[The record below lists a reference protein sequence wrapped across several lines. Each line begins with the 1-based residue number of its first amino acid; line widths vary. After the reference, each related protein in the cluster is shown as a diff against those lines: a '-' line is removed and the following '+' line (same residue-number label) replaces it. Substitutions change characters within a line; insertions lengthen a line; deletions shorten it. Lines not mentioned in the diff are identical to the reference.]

1 MMRPPPYY
9 DAIRQ
14 RSASRWDQLE
24 RDPELA
30 APWHQLFKQV
40 QSPRHVV
47 SELLQN
53 ADDAGATEASVSLV
67 GDEFVFTHNGEDFKE
82 EHFASLC
89 RFGYSNKRALH
100 TIGFRGI
107 GFKSVFSL
115 GPTVKLTTPTLAV
128 AFHSRRF
135 TEPEWRSD
143 AAPASATDVRV
154 PTNDNHVRG
163 ALRQNLNDWL
173 ASPLSLLFFKSVKRL
188 SVDGKEIRWDDVGPG
203 PVKNSRWYALNGNP
217 EEAYLLVRSEPAPFP
232 EDALLEI
239 RQERM
244 VGVEQDVD
252 YPPCAVEIVL
262 GAPGRLYVVLPT
274 GVSTELPFAIN
285 APFIQ
290 DSARYKIK
298 DPGVSPTNR
307 WLLARAGE
315 LAGLTLLAWL
325 GQASASTK
333 DKACAYQLLPDVDV
347 EDSSLDGVCGT
358 LVEEGVR
365 EAITD
370 SPILLT
376 ESGSPVEAGS
386 AVKIPS
392 VVAKVWPQQ
401 VLSRLFDEEVRP
413 VLSNFVSDDDCQKL
427 INWGL
432 LDEISKS
439 DIIDKLRSENLP
451 KPATWRQLLHLWA
464 YVSPEVT
471 AGRYYKSEK
480 NLKIIPA
487 QGQDVLYSLSEVV
500 RLGEKRLLQS
510 DSDWEFLADYLRV
523 LNPNWPRYMAEQR
536 RLIEG
541 ADETP
546 EAEEISEAYEVLDA
560 LGLQDASDAGQ
571 VLDQVASR
579 FFQQKNLALTSCVRL
594 AQIAAKLNAAA
605 GASFKFV
612 TRDAHLRSV
621 SNVVLHDRDGT
632 LEPLLPE
639 DWADAHLL
647 HADYAKP
654 PTSCSSEDWLR
665 WLSSGKAGL
674 WDFVPHVP
682 VRHDVWG
689 KQNILGELK
698 RRGVAAPSGFPYVTS
713 SFRIDDWDFP
723 KEHWQ
728 HWISLSKDDPKIW
741 IQVVERILSQPDA
754 YWSGAKN
761 AKVSQIA
768 TTGRAQPIT
777 YDPIR
782 PEWILKLSDLAC
794 LPDTRGVPHKPA
806 SLLYRTP
813 STEAVMD
820 VEPFVQALL
829 DRESTRPLLT
839 LLGVRNTPTGPDQL
853 LSYLRVFAASE
864 KPPVH
869 EVEKWY
875 RRLDQ
880 MIDTGST
887 IASAAI
893 KAAFQNER
901 IILTE
906 DGSWTTARGAFLAPD
921 DIDAPGVAL
930 VRAAVRELSL
940 WRKVGVAD
948 QPTADLAIAWLK
960 SLPSGASLSVDDAR
974 RVKTLLPRHA
984 HRVWH
989 ECGHWLTLAG
999 EWAPLDSIKY
1009 ALTMQSLVGWSHL
1022 HEWVKKA
1029 TADLQRL
1036 PVEVIDTPSI
1046 KAVPLLADRI
1056 EERLERTMR
1065 LSAPAER
1072 RDWLST
1078 LGALLARTKWDDTE
1092 EQAKIRRLGRVL
1104 SESRWQVAP
1113 KLEIIPYIDG
1123 TPAGTPRQVDALW
1136 HDKTLYV
1143 LNRPSARLARS
1154 IAQELGRSFRRT
1166 EIIDAIKMC
1175 FERPS
1180 EFISEYIE
1188 ENFVLGPAEA
1198 ARPNASSATEHDIQ
1212 SDTIEQSKS
1221 VEPREESTA
1230 EADEPL
1236 QTDDGRTEEV
1246 IYDDDE
1252 LVDSSIEIDTAQPS
1266 RPAPKPRAQQQPF
1279 IERFALGLGFKLN
1292 GDGRYHHV
1300 DGSLISK
1307 SSDEVFPWL
1316 RISARGDVVK
1326 RYWVKDHCIDLEPL
1340 EVDAEIWF
1348 LIDSSPE
1355 EYALVLADYEGKPI
1369 QLNGSRLRSMKEQG
1383 ALILFPASYRLK
1395 VDHDRKY

>member
-9 DAIRQ
+9 DTIRQ

-143 AAPASATDVRV
+143 ATPASTTNVRV
-154 PTNDNHVRG
+154 ATYDNHVRS
-163 ALRQNLNDWL
+163 ALCQNLNEWL

-188 SVDGKEIRWDDVGPG
+188 RVDGKEIRWDDVGPG

-217 EEAYLLVRSEPAPFP
+217 DEAYLLVRSEPAPFP
-232 EDALLEI
+232 EDALQEI
-239 RQERM
+239 RLERM

-315 LAGLTLLAWL
+315 LAGSTLLAWL
-325 GQASASTK
+325 GQASASPK
-333 DKACAYQLLPDVDV
+333 DKAGAYQLLPDVDA

-358 LVEEGVR
+358 LVEEGLR

-370 SPILLT
+370 CPILLT
-376 ESGSPVEAGS
+376 ECGVPVEAGC

-392 VVAKVWPQQ
+392 VVARVWPQED
-401 VLSRLFDEEVRP
+401 LSRLFDEEERP

-432 LDEISKS
+432 LDEVSKS
-439 DIIDKLRSENLP
+439 DVIDKLRAENLP

-471 AGRYYKSEK
+471 AGRYYRSEK

-571 VLDQVASR
+571 VIDQVASR
-579 FFQQKNLALTSCVRL
+579 FFQQNNLSLTACVRL

-605 GASFKFV
+605 GPSFKFV
-612 TRDAHLRSV
+612 TRDARMRAV
-621 SNVVLHDRDGT
+621 SDVVLHDRDGS

-639 DWADAHLL
+639 GWADEHLL
-647 HADYAKP
+647 HADYTTP
-654 PTSCSSEDWLR
+654 PTSCSSEDWQR

-674 WDFVPHVP
+674 WDFVPHVAI
-682 VRHDVWG
+682 RSDVWG
-689 KQNILGELK
+689 KQNVLNELT
-698 RRGVAAPSGFPYVTS
+698 RRRVAAPTSFPYVTS
-713 SFRIDDWDFP
+713 SFRIEDWDFP
-723 KEHWQ
+723 NEHWQ
-728 HWISLSKDDPKIW
+728 HWAALSKDDPKIW
-741 IQVVERILSQPDA
+741 IRVVERILSQPDV

-761 AKVSQIA
+761 AKFSQIA
-768 TTGRAQPIT
+768 TTGRAQQIT
-777 YDPIR
+777 YESIQ
-782 PEWILKLSDLAC
+782 PEWILKLSQLAC
-794 LPDTRGVPHKPA
+794 LPDTRGVPHMPG

-829 DRESTRPLLT
+829 DRESTRPLLA

-853 LSYLRVFAASE
+853 LGYLRVFAASD

-887 IASAAI
+887 LASAAI

-921 DIDAPGVAL
+921 DTDAPGVAL

-948 QPTADLAIAWLK
+948 QPTADRAIEWLK
-960 SLPSGASLSVDDAR
+960 SLPSGAPLPAEDLR
-974 RVKTLLPRHA
+974 RVRILLPRHA

-999 EWAPLDSIKY
+999 EWAPLASIKY

-1036 PVEVIDTPSI
+1036 PVEAIDTPSI

-1056 EERLERTMR
+1056 EERMERTMR
-1065 LSAPAER
+1065 FLAPAER
-1072 RDWLST
+1072 RNWMST
-1078 LGALLARTKWDDTE
+1078 LGALLARTQWDEAE
-1092 EQAKIRRLGRVL
+1092 EQERLRSLAHVL
-1104 SESRWQVAP
+1104 TQSQWQVAP
-1113 KLEIIPYIDG
+1113 RLEIIPYIDG

-1136 HDKTLYV
+1136 HDRTLYV
-1143 LNRPSARLARS
+1143 LNRSSARLAKS
-1154 IAQELGRSFRRT
+1154 IAHELGRTFRRS
-1166 EIIDAIKMC
+1166 EIVDAIKMC

-1180 EFISEYIE
+1180 EFITAYVE
-1188 ENFVLGPAEA
+1188 ENFILGPEEA
-1198 ARPNASSATEHDIQ
+1198 ARTETNSAHDHKQGQETADQPISTSQ
-1212 SDTIEQSKS
+1212 PKGLEVDLEGAP
-1221 VEPREESTA
+1221 EPA
-1230 EADEPL
+1230 
-1236 QTDDGRTEEV
+1236 
-1246 IYDDDE
+1246 DDE
-1252 LVDSSIEIDTAQPS
+1252 AEEAPQQDDEFGDEQEVVDAMPPTRTAP
-1266 RPAPKPRAQQQPF
+1266 RPRAPQQPF

-1292 GDGRYHHV
+1292 GDGRYHHA

-1316 RISARGDVVK
+1316 RISAHGDVVK
-1326 RYWVKDHCIDLEPL
+1326 RYWVKDHCIDIEPL

-1355 EYALVLADYEGKPI
+1355 EYALVLADHDGKPI
-1369 QLNGSRLRSMKEQG
+1369 ELNGSHLRSMKQQG

-1395 VDHDRKY
+1395 VDHDRKH

>member
-53 ADDAGATEASVSLV
+53 ADDAGATEASVSLI
-67 GDEFVFTHNGEDFKE
+67 GEEFVFTHNGEDFKE

-115 GPTVKLTTPTLAV
+115 GPMVKLTTPTLAV

-135 TEPEWRSD
+135 TEPEWRSE
-143 AAPASATDVRV
+143 AAPAAVTDVRV

-188 SVDGKEIRWDDVGPG
+188 RVDGKEIRWDDVGPG
-203 PVKNSRWYALNGNP
+203 PVENSRWYALNGNP
-217 EEAYLLVRSEPAPFP
+217 DEAYLLVRSELAPFP
-232 EDALLEI
+232 EDALQEI

-298 DPGVSPTNR
+298 EPGVSPTNR

-315 LAGLTLLAWL
+315 LAGSTLLAWL
-325 GQASASTK
+325 SQASASTA
-333 DKACAYQLLPDVDV
+333 DKAGAYQLLPDVNV

-358 LVEEGVR
+358 LVEQGFR
-365 EAITD
+365 DAITD
-370 SPILLT
+370 SPVLLT
-376 ESGSPVEAGS
+376 GSGKLVEAGA

-392 VVAKVWPQQ
+392 VVAKVWPQED
-401 VLSRLFDEEVRP
+401 LSQLFDGESRP
-413 VLSNFVSDDDCQKL
+413 ALSNFVSDDNCEKL

-432 LDEISKS
+432 LDEVSKS

-471 AGRYYKSEK
+471 AGRYYRSEK

-546 EAEEISEAYEVLDA
+546 EAEEISEAYEVLEA

-579 FFQQKNLALTSCVRL
+579 FFQQKNLPLSACVRL

-605 GASFKFV
+605 GPSFKFV
-612 TRDAHLRSV
+612 TRDTHLRSV
-621 SNVVLHDRDGT
+621 NDVVLHDRDGT

-639 DWADAHLL
+639 SWADAHLL
-647 HADYAKP
+647 HADYTKP
-654 PTSCSSEDWLR
+654 PTSCSSEDWQR
-665 WLSSGKAGL
+665 WISSGKAGL
-674 WDFVPHVP
+674 WDFVPHVAIRSD
-682 VRHDVWG
+682 VRG
-689 KQNILGELK
+689 KQNILNELT
-698 RRGVAAPSGFPYVTS
+698 RRRVAAPTGLPYVTS
-713 SFRIDDWDFP
+713 SFRVEDWDFP

-728 HWISLSKDDPKIW
+728 HWTELSKDDPKIW
-741 IQVVERILSQPDA
+741 IRVVERILNQPDT

-761 AKVSQIA
+761 AKFSQIA
-768 TTGRAQPIT
+768 TTGRAQQIT
-777 YDPIR
+777 YESIR
-782 PEWILKLSDLAC
+782 PEWILKLSQLAC
-794 LPDTRGVPHKPA
+794 LPDTRGVPHKPG

-829 DRESTRPLLT
+829 DRESTRPLLA

-864 KPPVH
+864 KPPVY

-887 IASAAI
+887 LASASI

-960 SLPSGASLSVDDAR
+960 SLPSGVSLSADDAR

-999 EWAPLDSIKY
+999 EWAPIDSIKY

-1046 KAVPLLADRI
+1046 KAVPILADRI
-1056 EERLERTMR
+1056 EERLGRTMR

-1092 EQAKIRRLGRVL
+1092 EQEKIRRLGHVL
-1104 SESRWQVAP
+1104 SDSRWQVAP

-1136 HDKTLYV
+1136 HDNTLYV

-1154 IAQELGRSFRRT
+1154 IAQELGRFFRRT

-1175 FERPS
+1175 FERSS
-1180 EFISEYIE
+1180 EFITEYIE
-1188 ENFVLGPAEA
+1188 ENFKLGLQEESRAEA
-1198 ARPNASSATEHDIQ
+1198 NSTHDLARDVEAVDQPRSTPEPEEQEVALEGAPEPPDDQ
-1212 SDTIEQSKS
+1212 SEAAPELDE
-1221 VEPREESTA
+1221 EFEEDRETA
-1230 EADEPL
+1230 
-1236 QTDDGRTEEV
+1236 V
-1246 IYDDDE
+1246 
-1252 LVDSSIEIDTAQPS
+1252 TAPPT
-1266 RPAPKPRAQQQPF
+1266 RPAPRLRTPQQPF

-1292 GDGRYHHV
+1292 GDGRYHHS

-1307 SSDEVFPWL
+1307 SSDEIFPWL
-1316 RISARGDVVK
+1316 RISAHGDIIK

-1340 EVDAEIWF
+1340 EVDAEIWS
-1348 LIDSSPE
+1348 LIDSSPD
-1355 EYALVLADYEGKPI
+1355 EYALVLADHEGKPI
-1369 QLNGSRLRSMKEQG
+1369 EFNGSHLCSMKEQG

-1395 VDHDRKY
+1395 VDHDRKH